1 MLQNDIEQANTCCA
15 EANACSDAANTCCN
29 FFAQCFYCVVAL
41 IGLIIFLSGGSPRLR
56 LSSVS
61 LDTLKHTNSSSN
73 NGSFILVFNAE
84 FAVKNKN
91 LVETKLKSTKATIL
105 YSGAEI
111 GSVPINGLTV
121 GKRST
126 EKFNMTVFVDSDKIL
141 LNNGTDQLRREMVS
155 SKNLTLVAFAK
166 FKTEVNWIL
175 KKTAKMNC
183 TFVVDTVTRKVI
195 PLKCK

>member
-1 MLQNDIEQANTCCA
+1 MGQNDDVETAKACCQI
-15 EANACSDAANTCCN
+15 CSCCLS
-29 FFAQCFYCVVAL
+29 FVVTL
-41 IGLIIFLSGGSPRLR
+41 IVLIIFLSGGNPRLR

-61 LDTLKHTNSSSN
+61 LETLKYTNSSVN

-91 LVETKLKSTKATIL
+91 LIEAKLKSTKATIL

-111 GSVPINGLTV
+111 GSVPINGLSV
-121 GKRST
+121 DKQST
-126 EKFNMTVFVDSDKIL
+126 EKFNMTVFVDSDKVL
-141 LNNGTDQLRREMVS
+141 LSNGTDQLRREMVS

-166 FKTEVNWIL
+166 FKTEVNWIF
-175 KKTAKMNC
+175 KKSSKMNC

-195 PLKCK
+195 PVKCK